1 MAKDDRSKPR
11 PRPGKPSARKSAGAG
26 KPLRD
31 RKAAPLDRRP
41 RPQSDRVDRGSSRS
55 ESEDRPQR
63 SEVPR
68 RGKTSPRRNDRP
80 VLRSPR
86 DRSEGRERSERR
98 EGSDRSARFQRDSR
112 QRERHQPTGD
122 RAQNYASPRPEAEPP
137 EGEFDL
143 IYGRH
148 TLQAALESQRP
159 LNRIWIVSYLRYD
172 PRFHTLLLQA
182 KAEGVV
188 IDEVDHR
195 RLDHITNYAK
205 HQGIAAQ
212 VAAYSYLDLDTLIEQ
227 AKAATDHPVLIAAD
241 GVTDPHNL
249 GAIIRSAEALGAQ
262 GLLIPHRRAVGVT
275 STVAKVAAGALE
287 HFAVA
292 RVVNLNQSLEQLKQ
306 AGFWVYGL
314 AATASKPLS
323 TVEFSGPIVLV
334 VGSEG
339 TGLSLLAQRYCDQ
352 LVSIPLKGKT
362 ASLNASVATGMALYE
377 VYRQRWQ
384 QRLHLENGQ
393 LSSTEG

>member
-11 PRPGKPSARKSAGAG
+11 PRPGKSSDRKSSSAA

-31 RKAAPLDRRP
+31 RKASALDRRP
-41 RPQSDRVDRGSSRS
+41 RPQSPRPQNGRSSSRS
-55 ESEDRPQR
+55 ESEESSQQLKG
-63 SEVPR
+63 SE
-68 RGKTSPRRNDRP
+68 RNKPSSWRDTRP
-80 VLRSPR
+80 VLRSG
-86 DRSEGRERSERR
+86 SERSERR
-98 EGSDRSARFQRDSR
+98 ERPERERFERSPRERSERTSDRSGDQAQR
-112 QRERHQPTGD
+112 QP
-122 RAQNYASPRPEAEPP
+122 APQPEAES
-137 EGEFDL
+137 GDFDL

-159 LNRIWIVSYLRYD
+159 LNRIWIVAHLRYD

-195 RLDHITNYAK
+195 RLDQITNYAK
-205 HQGIAAQ
+205 HQGVAAQ
-212 VAAYSYLDLDTLIEQ
+212 VAAYSYLDLDTLIAR
-227 AKAATDHPVLIAAD
+227 AKAASEHPVLIAAD

-249 GAIIRSAEALGAQ
+249 GAMIRSAEALGAQ
-262 GLLIPHRRAVGVT
+262 GLLMPHRRAVGVT

-314 AATASKPLS
+314 AATANTPLS
-323 TVEFSGPIVLV
+323 TIEFSGPIVLV
-334 VGSEG
+334 VGAEG
-339 TGLSLLAQRYCDQ
+339 AGLSLLVQRYCDQ
-352 LVSIPLKGKT
+352 LVSIPLQGKT

-384 QRLHLENGQ
+384 RRLHLENWQ
-393 LSSTEG
+393 LSPVEG

>member
-11 PRPGKPSARKSAGAG
+11 PRPGKSSNRKSSGAA

-31 RKAAPLDRRP
+31 RKASPLDHRPHLQNP
-41 RPQSDRVDRGSSRS
+41 RPQKGRSSSAEEPPLEAAGRSKPSSRRDS
-55 ESEDRPQR
+55 
-63 SEVPR
+63 
-68 RGKTSPRRNDRP
+68 RP
-80 VLRSPR
+80 VLRSGGE
-86 DRSEGRERSERR
+86 RSEGRGRPDREQFERSPRERSERT
-98 EGSDRSARFQRDSR
+98 SDRARHHAQP
-112 QRERHQPTGD
+112 QPTP
-122 RAQNYASPRPEAEPP
+122 QTEAES
-137 EGEFDL
+137 GDFDL
-143 IYGRH
+143 IYGRQ

-159 LNRIWIVSYLRYD
+159 LNRIWIVAHLRYD

-195 RLDHITNYAK
+195 RLDQITNYAK
-205 HQGIAAQ
+205 HQGVAAQ
-212 VAAYSYLDLDTLIEQ
+212 VAAYSYLDLDTLIAK
-227 AKAATDHPVLIAAD
+227 AKAASEHPVLIAAD

-249 GAIIRSAEALGAQ
+249 GAMIRSAEALGAQ
-262 GLLIPHRRAVGVT
+262 GLLMPHRRAVGVT

-334 VGSEG
+334 VGAEG
-339 TGLSLLAQRYCDQ
+339 AGLSLLVQRYCDQ
-352 LVSIPLKGKT
+352 LVSIPLQGKT

-384 QRLHLENGQ
+384 QRLHLENWQ
-393 LSSTEG
+393 LSRVETV

>member
-11 PRPGKPSARKSAGAG
+11 PRPGKPSARKSSGTA
-26 KPLRD
+26 KPLRN
-31 RKAAPLDRRP
+31 RNAPLDRRP
-41 RPQSDRVDRGSSRS
+41 RPQSDRVDRSFSRN

-63 SEVPR
+63 SEG
-68 RGKTSPRRNDRP
+68 RGKASPRRDDRP

-86 DRSEGRERSERR
+86 DRSAGRERSERT
-98 EGSDRSARFQRDSR
+98 EGRDRSARFE
-112 QRERHQPTGD
+112 RESHKSTGD
-122 RAQNYASPRPEAEPP
+122 RAQNYASPRSDRSEAEAP

-205 HQGIAAQ
+205 HQGVAAQ
-212 VAAYSYLDLDTLIEQ
+212 VAAYSYLDLDTLIEK

-339 TGLSLLAQRYCDQ
+339 TGLSLLVQRYCDQ

-393 LSSTEG
+393 LSPTEG

>member
-11 PRPGKPSARKSAGAG
+11 PRPGKSSDRKSAGAG
-26 KPLRD
+26 KPIRD
-31 RKAAPLDRRP
+31 RKALPQDQRS
-41 RPQSDRVDRGSSRS
+41 RPQSPRLQSGRSSQAS
-55 ESEDRPQR
+55 ESEA
-63 SEVPR
+63 
-68 RGKTSPRRNDRP
+68 SPREGSRQSKPASRRDTRP
-80 VLRSPR
+80 VLRAGG
-86 DRSEGRERSERR
+86 DRSEARGKTDRKRFERSPRERSE
-98 EGSDRSARFQRDSR
+98 GTSDSSR
-112 QRERHQPTGD
+112 HYTQPAAPT
-122 RAQNYASPRPEAEPP
+122 EAES
-137 EGEFDL
+137 GDFDL

-159 LNRIWIVSYLRYD
+159 LNRIWIVAHLRYD

-205 HQGIAAQ
+205 HQGVAAQ
-212 VAAYSYLDLDTLIEQ
+212 VAAYSYLDLDALITR
-227 AKAATDHPVLIAAD
+227 AKAASEHPVLIAAD

-249 GAIIRSAEALGAQ
+249 GAMIRSAEALGAQ

-314 AATASKPLS
+314 AATANKPLS

-334 VGSEG
+334 VGAEG
-339 TGLSLLAQRYCDQ
+339 AGLSLLVQRYCDQ
-352 LVSIPLKGKT
+352 LVSIPLQGKT

-384 QRLHLENGQ
+384 QRLHLENWQ
-393 LSSTEG
+393 LSPVEG

>member
-11 PRPGKPSARKSAGAG
+11 PRPGKPSARKSTGSD

-31 RKAAPLDRRP
+31 RKAASFDRRP
-41 RPQSDRVDRGSSRS
+41 RPQSNRVDRGSSRN

-63 SEVPR
+63 PEGLR
-68 RGKTSPRRNDRP
+68 RGKTSSRHEDRP

-86 DRSEGRERSERR
+86 DRSDGRARSDRSEGRDRSER
-98 EGSDRSARFQRDSR
+98 FN
-112 QRERHQPTGD
+112 RERHHPTGD
-122 RAQNYASPRPEAEPP
+122 RTQNQASPRPEAESP

-195 RLDHITNYAK
+195 RLDQITNYSK
-205 HQGIAAQ
+205 HQGVAAQ
-212 VAAYSYLDLDTLIEQ
+212 VAAYSYLDLDTLIQ
-227 AKAATDHPVLIAAD
+227 KAKAASDHPVIIAAD

-292 RVVNLNQSLEQLKQ
+292 RVVNLNQSLELLKQ

-314 AATASKPLS
+314 AATASNPLS
-323 TVEFSGPIVLV
+323 KVEFSGPIVLV

-339 TGLSLLAQRYCDQ
+339 AGLSLLVQRYCDQ
-352 LVSIPLKGKT
+352 LVSIPLGGKT
-362 ASLNASVATGMALYE
+362 TSLNASVATGMALYE

-384 QRLHLENGQ
+384 QRLHLENSQ
-393 LSSTEG
+393 LSPTES